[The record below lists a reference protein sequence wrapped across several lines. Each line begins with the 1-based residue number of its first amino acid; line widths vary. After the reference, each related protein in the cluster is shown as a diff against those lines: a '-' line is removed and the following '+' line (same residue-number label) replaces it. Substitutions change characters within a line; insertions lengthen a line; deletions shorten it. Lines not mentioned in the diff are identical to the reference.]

1 MISNASSSGATTEA
15 RGIHGYDDLQTL
27 TLEEVGRL
35 YGISRRSLSNYV
47 KEGRLRAVQVGRK
60 KRVTVSALKA
70 FLEGRY
76 VKAVPA
82 GV

>member
-1 MISNASSSGATTEA
+1 MKA

-27 TLEEVGRL
+27 TLDEVGRL

-47 KEGRLRAVQVGRK
+47 REGRLRAVQIGRK
-60 KRVTVSALKA
+60 KRVTVAALKA
-70 FLEGRY
+70 FLEGR
-76 VKAVPA
+76 ALRGVPA